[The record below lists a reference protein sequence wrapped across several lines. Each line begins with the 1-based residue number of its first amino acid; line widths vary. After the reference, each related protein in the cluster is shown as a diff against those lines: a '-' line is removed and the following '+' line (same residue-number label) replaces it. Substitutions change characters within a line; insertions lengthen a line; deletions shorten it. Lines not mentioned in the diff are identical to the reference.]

1 MLYRLAA
8 DAVLVFHLAFILFAV
23 LGAMFALRWR
33 WIPWL
38 HLPAAGWAFFVELTG
53 RICPLTGL
61 ENRLRAAAGQAGF
74 DGGFIEHYLLPI
86 VYPAALTR
94 DVQHVLAAV
103 VLLTNLGLYTWLYMR
118 RRSARPSGARSVR

>member
-1 MLYRLAA
+1 MLTRFAA
-8 DAVLVFHLAFILFAV
+8 DAVLVIHLAFILFAL
-23 LGAMFALRWR
+23 LGAALALRWR

-74 DGGFIEHYLLPI
+74 EGGFIEHYLLPVI
-86 VYPAALTR
+86 YPAGLTR
-94 DVQHVLAAV
+94 DVQHVLAVV
-103 VLLTNLGLYTWLYMR
+103 VLLTNLAIYAWVVAR
-118 RRSARPSGARSVR
+118 RRSTR